1 MSSTITRVAVLG
13 AGTMGAGIAAHCANV
28 GLQVYLLDIAPETLT
43 PEEERRGLKLE
54 SPAVRNRIVKAGYDR
69 MAKSRPA
76 SLANA
81 AAGNLITVGNFA
93 DNFDWVREADWIVE
107 VIVERVGPKQA
118 LMARIEEYRKP
129 GSIVSSNTS
138 GIPLNQIAE
147 GRGEDFKRHFL
158 GTHFFNP
165 PRYLKLLEVIP
176 IAETDPAVVRQVKG
190 FGENVLGKGVVICK
204 DTPNFIANRFGS
216 FDGMYGA
223 RWALDNGYTIEE
235 VDALTGPLI
244 GRPNTASFRLA
255 DLAGIDIM
263 AGVAD
268 NLYAAAP

>member
-1 MSSTITRVAVLG
+1 MGRGPAHAYGHPRPLFQFCILHFAFPDRREGMASTISRVAVLG

-43 PEEERRGLKLE
+43 PEEEKRGLKLE

-107 VIVERVGPKQA
+107 VIVERLGPKQA
-118 LMARIEEYRKP
+118 LMARIEECRKP
-129 GSIVSSNTS
+129 GSIVTSNTS
-138 GIPLNQIAE
+138 GIQLNEIAE
-147 GRGEDFKRHFL
+147 GRGDDFKRHFL

-176 IAETDPAVVRQVKG
+176 IAEADPAVVRQVKD
-190 FGENVLGKGVVICK
+190 FGENVLGKGVVVCK
-204 DTPNFIANRFGS
+204 DTPNFIANR
-216 FDGMYGA
+216 
-223 RWALDNGYTIEE
+223 
-235 VDALTGPLI
+235 
-244 GRPNTASFRLA
+244 
-255 DLAGIDIM
+255 
-263 AGVAD
+263 
-268 NLYAAAP
+268 